1 MEAVDLKDELTCFI
15 CKSIFKDPVSLRCG
29 HKFCRECVDR
39 LLGEQDSTRNYKCPH
54 CNEKFSERPSP
65 QGNVTLS
72 SIAERLLSTNQ
83 EQKEVEEVIICD
95 YCFHSS
101 VAAIK
106 SCLLCEASLCE
117 NHLRLHSKAPE
128 HILCNPTSSP
138 KIKKC
143 PIHNEIFKYYCS
155 KDNDC
160 MSCSLVG
167 NHKGH
172 ELELLPD
179 AAYNMKT
186 ELQDIQE
193 NLSKIKNEAED
204 KLKILQDRKT
214 KLPERAA
221 EIKKRQTDII
231 QNNRNQLDL
240 LQIQVLSET
249 SCQEEKAS
257 LSLSDKIHQLEEDR
271 DDLSTEMSN
280 IKEICVITDPLTVL
294 QEGASHFQTED
305 TKDEDS
311 TNTDIHSVAN
321 LAPTP
326 TRKVH
331 SRSHRTNNGSHEK
344 NYKPKVV
351 LLGHGFKLTTSAHY
365 PDIHSVGNFDE
376 GLICEMLHTTLS
388 DIVMSI
394 NNDLYCREAT
404 GLTLDAQT
412 SSNNVSLSGDFKS
425 ASRTENNQNLYE
437 HPKRFTTHPQVL
449 STMSFSGRQYWE
461 VETSGTNYWMIG
473 MCYPSMERN
482 GPKSFVGAN
491 CKSWALKREY
501 NRYSVSH
508 GGKVVFLTKQSSA
521 ERIRIYLDYEA
532 GRLSFYELCHPLQH
546 LHTFKTTFTEPLHV
560 VFCVWNQSW
569 LRLRS

>member
-1 MEAVDLKDELTCFI
+1 MMEAVDLKEELTCSI

-29 HKFCRECVDR
+29 HNFCRECIDR
-39 LLGEQDSTRNYKCPH
+39 LLGEQDSTRIYKCPH
-54 CNEKFSERPSP
+54 CNEIFSERPSP
-65 QGNVTLS
+65 QGNVTLR
-72 SIAERLLSTNQ
+72 SIAERLMSTKQ
-83 EQKEVEEVIICD
+83 EQKEVEEMIICD

-101 VAAIK
+101 VSAIK

-117 NHLRLHSKAPE
+117 NHLRVHSKAPE
-128 HILCNPTSSP
+128 HILCNPSSSP
-138 KIKKC
+138 EIKKC

-160 MSCSLVG
+160 ICVSCSLVG

-186 ELQDIQE
+186 ELENIQE
-193 NLSKIKNEAED
+193 NLTKMKNEAEE
-204 KLKILQDRKT
+204 KLKILQDRKA
-214 KLPERAA
+214 KFPERAA
-221 EIKKRQTDII
+221 EINKTQTDII
-231 QNNRNQLDL
+231 QNIRNKLDL

-249 SCQEEKAS
+249 SRQEEQAS
-257 LSLSDKIHQLEEDR
+257 LSLSSKIHQLEKDR
-271 DDLSTEMSN
+271 DDLSAEISN
-280 IKEICVITDPLTVL
+280 IEEICDMTDPLTVL
-294 QEGASHFQTED
+294 QEGAFYFQKGD
-305 TKDEDS
+305 TKDEEG
-311 TNTDIHSVAN
+311 VGGN

-331 SRSHRTNNGSHEK
+331 SRSCRTNTGSHENTSNLK
-344 NYKPKVV
+344 GVV
-351 LLGHGFKLTTSAHY
+351 FGHVGLTTSAHY

-376 GLICEMLHTTLS
+376 SVICEMLHTTLF

-394 NNDLYCREAT
+394 NNDLYCHEAI
-404 GLTLDAQT
+404 GLTLDAET

-425 ASRTENNQNLYE
+425 ASRTENSQTLYE
-437 HPKRFTTHPQVL
+437 HAKRFTTHPQVL

-482 GPKSFVGAN
+482 GPKSWVGAN
-491 CKSWALKREY
+491 QKSWALKREY

-508 GGKVVFLTKQSSA
+508 DGKVIFLTKQSSA
-521 ERIRIYLDYEA
+521 NRIRIYLDYDA
-532 GRLSFYELCHPLQH
+532 GRLSFYELCHPLQL